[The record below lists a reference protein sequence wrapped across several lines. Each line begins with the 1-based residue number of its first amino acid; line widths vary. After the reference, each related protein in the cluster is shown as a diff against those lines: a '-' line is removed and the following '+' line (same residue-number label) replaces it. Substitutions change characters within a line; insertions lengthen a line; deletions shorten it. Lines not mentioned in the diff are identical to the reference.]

1 MSSFYI
7 QYVVDDKDID
17 FGKKIYKSIRLAHL
31 KKLAHLIF
39 FTNFNYFP
47 LSAVLIFAAGSY
59 EEPTR
64 REDPDSSRP
73 ISIYEL
79 LAIGTITSKQTTLN
93 LSYLY
98 SSGITFNIFP
108 IVNSVK

>member
-47 LSAVLIFAAGSY
+47 LSAVLIFAAG
-59 EEPTR
+59 PKAVL
-64 REDPDSSRP
+64 REDQRQHRQS
-73 ISIYEL
+73 
-79 LAIGTITSKQTTLN
+79 
-93 LSYLY
+93 
-98 SSGITFNIFP
+98 
-108 IVNSVK
+108 